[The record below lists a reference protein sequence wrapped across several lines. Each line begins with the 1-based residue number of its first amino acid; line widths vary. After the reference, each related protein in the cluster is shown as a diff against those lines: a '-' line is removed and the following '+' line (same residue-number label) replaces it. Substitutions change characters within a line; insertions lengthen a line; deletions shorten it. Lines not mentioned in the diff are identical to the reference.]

1 MINESYK
8 ISNNDFKNYK
18 FNTLN
23 NFHKRSISF
32 FTNKNKNLLNF
43 EEQFKKNMSHIPS
56 EKELKKKRNEYFKN
70 RRARLILEKLGY
82 QNNKNEKNHNQNS
95 NNFNSKTINLVK
107 GNNNNIK
114 QYFLKNENSSK
125 NINKKQLNLN
135 NEDINQKKSRNVNL
149 DKINLSPIQKRKSN
163 LKSSNT
169 RSSEERHIFFDNSLE
184 MELNIKKN
192 KNINNNTNKN
202 NIKIIDDTNLENENN
217 INNQYLNDN
226 KQTNI
231 KNNINN
237 KKEYEILIQN
247 NLNKKF
253 QKKRNNLFN
262 RKKNNSIDDEKE
274 EDIEINKLIKLLKF
288 KNHQLL
294 MPLQELQKNNKTKL
308 TKEEEENIIKR
319 NKKNQKIKDIYFIL
333 GNINKKNNN
342 DNNEKM
348 INSNYI
354 KNILRQTH
362 LSPENHYNKNQFR
375 LMNNYFKYKEKKY
388 KSIFKKEINSENEFK
403 LRNNFLNEN
412 LSPRTFSIKD
422 NESYRSSN
430 TNINLSERLLSPLIK
445 ENNLAI
451 FPSKQSNMIKNKPL
465 NLDYLNH
472 SEKNLF
478 RTHKNKYIN
487 YSYGNY
493 RTELRNYDL
502 KKNNLTERENRHV
515 FIMPINPM
523 NDIIEARMN
532 YF

>member
-1 MINESYK
+1 M
-8 ISNNDFKNYK
+8 
-18 FNTLN
+18 FN
-23 NFHKRSISF
+23 K
-32 FTNKNKNLLNF
+32 
-43 EEQFKKNMSHIPS
+43 
-56 EKELKKKRNEYFKN
+56 
-70 RRARLILEKLGY
+70 
-82 QNNKNEKNHNQNS
+82 
-95 NNFNSKTINLVK
+95 
-107 GNNNNIK
+107 
-114 QYFLKNENSSK
+114 
-125 NINKKQLNLN
+125 
-135 NEDINQKKSRNVNL
+135 
-149 DKINLSPIQKRKSN
+149 
-163 LKSSNT
+163 
-169 RSSEERHIFFDNSLE
+169 
-184 MELNIKKN
+184 
-192 KNINNNTNKN
+192 
-202 NIKIIDDTNLENENN
+202 
-217 INNQYLNDN
+217 
-226 KQTNI
+226 
-231 KNNINN
+231 
-237 KKEYEILIQN
+237 
-247 NLNKKF
+247 
-253 QKKRNNLFN
+253 
-262 RKKNNSIDDEKE
+262 KKNNYIDKEKDEE
-274 EDIEINKLIKLLKF
+274 IEINKLIQLLKF

-294 MPLQELQKNNKTKL
+294 MPLEELQKNNNTKM
-308 TKEEEENIIKR
+308 TKEEEENIIK
-319 NKKNQKIKDIYFIL
+319 KNRKIQKIKDIYFIL

-342 DNNEKM
+342 DNNEKV

-375 LMNNYFKYKEKKY
+375 LINNYFKYKEKKY
-388 KSIFKKEINSENEFK
+388 KSIFKKEINSENGFK

-445 ENNLAI
+445 ENNLTI

-465 NLDYLNH
+465 NLEYLNH